1 MLEEKVGG
9 VESLGSDVSVGLREH
24 LEQLLLREVGVAVL
38 HVQTQGVLDLSPGG
52 GQHSFPPV
60 KCENS
65 ASTQQQ
71 STVVSS
77 AVDIFY
83 REAFVRQFN
92 YPSSAFEYTE
102 TMRLSNAASLN
113 LH

>member
-1 MLEEKVGG
+1 MLEEEVCG
-9 VESLGSDVSVGLREH
+9 VESLGADVSVGLREH
-24 LEQLLLREVGVAVL
+24 LEQLLLGEVGVAVL
-38 HVQTQGVLDLSPGG
+38 HVQTQGVLDLSSGG

-65 ASTQQQ
+65 ASTVQL
-71 STVVSS
+71 
-77 AVDIFY
+77 IF
-83 REAFVRQFN
+83 RCCEAFLRQLI

>member
-9 VESLGSDVSVGLREH
+9 VESLGSDIAVRLREH

-60 KCENS
+60 NCEN
-65 ASTQQQ
+65 
-71 STVVSS
+71 
-77 AVDIFY
+77 
-83 REAFVRQFN
+83 EN
-92 YPSSAFEYTE
+92 
-102 TMRLSNAASLN
+102 
-113 LH
+113 

>member
-24 LEQLLLREVGVAVL
+24 LEQLLLGEVGVAVL

-65 ASTQQQ
+65 ASTVHL
-71 STVVSS
+71 VVSFVLGIS
-77 AVDIFY
+77 LLRSIF
-83 REAFVRQFN
+83 EAN
-92 YPSSAFEYTE
+92 
-102 TMRLSNAASLN
+102 N
-113 LH
+113 LPFICI

>member
-9 VESLGSDVSVGLREH
+9 VESLGSYIAVGLREH
-24 LEQLLLREVGVAVL
+24 LEQLLLGEVGVAVL

-60 KCENS
+60 NCENS
-65 ASTQQQ
+65 ASTQQ

-83 REAFVRQFN
+83 REAFVRQIF

>member
-38 HVQTQGVLDLSPGG
+38 HVQTQGVLDLSSGG
-52 GQHSFPPV
+52 GQHSFPPG

-65 ASTQQQ
+65 ASTQQ

-77 AVDIFY
+77 AVDIFLS
-83 REAFVRQFN
+83 RSICEAIQLPFICI
-92 YPSSAFEYTE
+92 
-102 TMRLSNAASLN
+102 
-113 LH
+113 

>member
-9 VESLGSDVSVGLREH
+9 VESLGADVSVGLREH
-24 LEQLLLREVGVAVL
+24 LEQLLLGEVGVAVL

-60 KCENS
+60 NCENS

-77 AVDIFY
+77 AVDIFLS
-83 REAFVRQFN
+83 RSICEAIQLPFICI
-92 YPSSAFEYTE
+92 
-102 TMRLSNAASLN
+102 
-113 LH
+113 

>member
-9 VESLGSDVSVGLREH
+9 VESLGSDIAVRLREH

-38 HVQTQGVLDLSPGG
+38 HVQTQGVLDLSSGG

-65 ASTQQQ
+65 ASAVQL
-71 STVVSS
+71 VVSFALGIS
-77 AVDIFY
+77 
-83 REAFVRQFN
+83 
-92 YPSSAFEYTE
+92 
-102 TMRLSNAASLN
+102 
-113 LH
+113 

>member
-1 MLEEKVGG
+1 MLEQEVGG
-9 VESLGSDVSVGLREH
+9 VESLGADVSVGLREH
-24 LEQLLLREVGVAVL
+24 LEQLLLGEVGVAVL

-65 ASTQQQ
+65 ASTVQLYLLLL
-71 STVVSS
+71 
-77 AVDIFY
+77 AFRY
-83 REAFVRQFN
+83 CEAFLRQII

>member
-1 MLEEKVGG
+1 MLEKEVGG
-9 VESLGSDVSVGLREH
+9 VESLGADVSVGLREH
-24 LEQLLLREVGVAVL
+24 LEQLLLGEVGVAVL
-38 HVQTQGVLDLSPGG
+38 HVQTQGVLDLSSGG

-60 KCENS
+60 KCENENS
-65 ASTQQQ
+65 ASTVQLYLLLL
-71 STVVSS
+71 
-77 AVDIFY
+77 AFRY
-83 REAFVRQFN
+83 CEAFLRQII